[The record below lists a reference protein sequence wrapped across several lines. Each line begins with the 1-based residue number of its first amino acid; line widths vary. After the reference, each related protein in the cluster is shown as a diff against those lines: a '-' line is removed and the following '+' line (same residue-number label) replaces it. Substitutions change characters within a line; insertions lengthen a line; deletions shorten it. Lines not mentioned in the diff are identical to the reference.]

1 MLGKTGAENASQFK
15 TDKCT
20 FKSNNCQKVM
30 VAMVW
35 KCWERLHNLE
45 LTSVHQIRY
54 LSKSYGWEWWGRLA
68 LRRGLVSLLLST
80 ARTGARYKKKKI
92 KTVYKDKCTKKANKK
107 TGIHYA
113 ETTTIY
119 KDRCRY
125 TQYTVHKN
133 RY

>member
-45 LTSVHQIRY
+45 LTSVDQIRY
-54 LSKSYGWEWWGRLA
+54 LSKSSGWE
-68 LRRGLVSLLLST
+68 
-80 ARTGARYKKKKI
+80 
-92 KTVYKDKCTKKANKK
+92 
-107 TGIHYA
+107 
-113 ETTTIY
+113 
-119 KDRCRY
+119 
-125 TQYTVHKN
+125 
-133 RY
+133 